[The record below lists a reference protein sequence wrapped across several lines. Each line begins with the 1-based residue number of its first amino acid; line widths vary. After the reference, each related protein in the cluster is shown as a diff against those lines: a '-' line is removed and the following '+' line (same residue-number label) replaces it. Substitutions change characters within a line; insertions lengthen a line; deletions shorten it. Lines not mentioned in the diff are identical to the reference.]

1 MNSTN
6 TLHSGPTSAE
16 STSGE
21 LKRLLQQSSHY
32 LVGLVGSL
40 ALGFVSF
47 PIYTRVFTVADYGL
61 IDFAQKIILLVV
73 ACCKCGLQNSALR
86 FYDRSAFAADPQAA
100 RRFYSTLF
108 LSMAAPAFAIT
119 LLFAAFVSV
128 APRSI
133 VDSRLGA
140 VLALAA
146 GLIFLRS
153 AQSILWSFLRV
164 EERTKAYNVIN
175 IILRGATIAVV
186 CLLLPV
192 LGPSVTTY
200 FTGTL
205 AVEAVIVGIV
215 LFPLV
220 RRGLVAV
227 GGVDSV
233 MVRASFA
240 FGLPLVIQEIAGIV
254 LDSGD
259 RAVIRHFMG
268 DTALGLYSVA
278 YGLSSYVNTLIM
290 APLGLAILP
299 MYMRIWKTQGRERT
313 IAFLSQGLDGFLMA
327 AVLINVLAAVASR
340 DAVNLLASS
349 RYAGADRLI
358 PMLVAG
364 LLIYTAQIFL
374 NAGLLIHKQT
384 GKMAAILAYS
394 ALLNLVLNWVL
405 IPRLG
410 LLAAALATLIS
421 YVFSTVL
428 TARPSFRLLPLRI
441 PAWAP
446 LKYGAAGAVAWV
458 LTLPIELGSAFW
470 NLAAKCLVTVT
481 VYVAVLY
488 LLDAR
493 VRSWT
498 SSLLRAIP
506 RRQAGGDAAGLV
518 TTEN

>member
-1 MNSTN
+1 MT
-6 TLHSGPTSAE
+6 GD
-16 STSGE
+16 
-21 LKRLLQQSSHY
+21 LKKLLEQSSHY
-32 LVGLVGSL
+32 LVGLLGSL
-40 ALGFVSF
+40 AFGFISF
-47 PIYTRVFTVADYGL
+47 PIFTRVFSVADYGL
-61 IDFAQKIILLVV
+61 MDFAQKIILLVV

-100 RRFYSTLF
+100 RKFYSTMF
-108 LSMAAPAFAIT
+108 LSMSAPAFAIT
-119 LLFAAFVSV
+119 LLFAIFVSV
-128 APRSI
+128 APRSLI
-133 VDSRLGA
+133 DARLRG
-140 VLALAA
+140 VLAVAA

-164 EERTKAYNVIN
+164 EERTKAYNLFNLV
-175 IILRGATIAVV
+175 LRGATIAVV

-192 LGPSVTTY
+192 LGPSITTY

-205 AVEAVIVGIV
+205 VVEAVIVGVV

-259 RAVIRHFMG
+259 RGVIRHFMG

-290 APLGLAILP
+290 VPLGLAVMP

-313 IAFLSQGLDGFLMA
+313 TVFLSQCLDGFLMA
-327 AVLINVLAAVASR
+327 AVLINVLAAVVAR
-340 DAVNLLASS
+340 DAVTLMASS

-364 LLIYTAQIFL
+364 LLIYASQTFL

-394 ALLNLVLNWVL
+394 ALLNLALNWLL
-405 IPRLG
+405 IPRMG
-410 LLAAALATLIS
+410 LQAAALATLVS
-421 YVFSTVL
+421 YIFSTVL
-428 TARPSFRLLPLRI
+428 TARPSFQLLPLRI
-441 PAWAP
+441 PARAP
-446 LKYGAAGAVAWV
+446 LKYAAAGVVAWV
-458 LTLPIELGSAFW
+458 LTIPIETGSAFW
-470 NLAAKCLVTVT
+470 NLAAKCLVAIAAYTG
-481 VYVAVLY
+481 VLY
-488 LLDAR
+488 ALDTR
-493 VRSWT
+493 VRSWFG
-498 SSLLRAIP
+498 SLLSAHTP
-506 RRQAGGDAAGLV
+506 ALV
-518 TTEN
+518 ASASE

>member
-1 MNSTN
+1 MNS
-6 TLHSGPTSAE
+6 E
-16 STSGE
+16 STVQGE

-32 LVGLVGSL
+32 LAGLVGSL
-40 ALGFVSF
+40 ALGFISF
-47 PIYTRVFTVADYGL
+47 PIFTRVFTVADYGL

-86 FYDRSAFAADPQAA
+86 FYDRPTFAADPQAA
-100 RRFYSTLF
+100 RRFYSTMF

-119 LLFAAFVSV
+119 LLFAGFVSI

-133 VDSRLGA
+133 LDSRLGA

-164 EERTKAYNVIN
+164 EERTKAYNVVN
-175 IILRGATIAVV
+175 LILRAATIAAV

-220 RRGLVAV
+220 RRGLVSL

-299 MYMRIWKTQGRERT
+299 MYMRIWKTQGREKT
-313 IAFLSQGLDGFLMA
+313 IEFLSKGLDGFLMA
-327 AVLINVLAAVASR
+327 AVLINVLAAVAAR

-349 RYAGADRLI
+349 RYSGADRLI
-358 PMLVAG
+358 PTLVAG
-364 LLIYTAQIFL
+364 LLIYTAQVFL

-394 ALLNLVLNWVL
+394 AALNLGLNWVL
-405 IPRLG
+405 IPRMG
-410 LLAAALATLIS
+410 LQAAALATLIS
-421 YVFSTVL
+421 YIFSTVL

-441 PAWAP
+441 PVWAP
-446 LKYGAAGAVAWV
+446 LKYLVAGACSWLLAVS
-458 LTLPIELGSAFW
+458 IETGNSFW
-470 NLAAKCLVTVT
+470 NLAAKCLVTIA
-481 VYVAVLY
+481 VYLGVLY

-498 SSLLRAIP
+498 GSLLTLL
-506 RRQAGGDAAGLV
+506 RREVSSDVPTLINAASD
-518 TTEN
+518 

>member
-1 MNSTN
+1 MNST
-6 TLHSGPTSAE
+6 PTVQ
-16 STSGE
+16 GE
-21 LKRLLQQSSHY
+21 LKGLLQQSSHY
-32 LVGLVGSL
+32 LVGLVGTL

-47 PIYTRVFTVADYGL
+47 PIFTRVFTVADYGL

-100 RRFYSTLF
+100 RRFYSTMF
-108 LSMAAPAFAIT
+108 LSMAAPALAIT
-119 LLFAAFVSV
+119 LMFAAFVTIAPHSV
-128 APRSI
+128 I
-133 VDSRLGA
+133 DSRLGA

-175 IILRGATIAVV
+175 IILRAATIAAV

-227 GGVDSV
+227 SGVDSV

-313 IAFLSQGLDGFLMA
+313 IDFLSRGLDGFLMA
-327 AVLINVLAAVASR
+327 AVLINVLAAVAAR
-340 DAVNLLASS
+340 DAVTLMASS

-358 PMLVAG
+358 PLLVAG
-364 LLIYTAQIFL
+364 LLVYTAQVFL

-384 GKMAAILAYS
+384 GSMAAILAWS
-394 ALLNLVLNWVL
+394 ALLNIGLNWVL
-405 IPRLG
+405 IPRMG
-410 LLAAALATLIS
+410 LPAAALATLVS

-428 TARPSFRLLPLRI
+428 TARQSFRLLPLQL

-446 LKYGAAGAVAWV
+446 FKYAVAGAAAWAV
-458 LTLPIELGSAFW
+458 TIPIELGSSFW
-470 NLAAKCLVTVT
+470 NLAAKCLATLAAYLV
-481 VYVAVLY
+481 VLY
-488 LLDAR
+488 VLDVR

-498 SSLLRAIP
+498 GSLLQLAS
-506 RRQAGGDAAGLV
+506 RRFASHSHALF
-518 TTEN
+518 TTVSSEN